1 MCSLFRNKY
10 RIESTRYRGYD
21 YSSPGKYFITICT
34 KNKIRYFGEVENG
47 KMVLSDIGKYLQN
60 EWLKTGDIRPDMNII
75 LDEFVVMPDH
85 FHAIIIIGKNQY
97 NTNYDIGTGC
107 GATMHGG
114 STGGSSGDSTNPI
127 RNNQY
132 KNQFGPQSKNLASI
146 IRGIKS
152 IVSTYARKTKQD
164 FQWQSRFHDHIIRT
178 RIELYRIRKYIRENP
193 EKWIDNSYNVRN
205 SGPLKPDIKTK
216 LL

>member
-34 KNKIRYFGEVENG
+34 KNKIRYFGKIDNQ
-47 KMVLSDIGKYLQN
+47 KMILSELGNYLQN
-60 EWLKTGDIRPDMNII
+60 EWLKTPDIRPDMNIT

-85 FHAIIIIGKNQY
+85 FHAIIIIGENQY
-97 NTNYDIGTGC
+97 NTNYDIGTDC

-114 STGGSSGDSTNPI
+114 STGGSTDGSSGDSTNPI
-127 RNNQY
+127 KNNQY
-132 KNQFGPQSKNLASI
+132 KNEFGPQSKNLASI

-152 IVSTYARKTKQD
+152 IVSTYAKKTKQD
-164 FQWQSRFHDHIIRT
+164 FQWQTLYHDHIIRSNK
-178 RIELYRIRKYIRENP
+178 ELNRIRKYIRENP
-193 EKWIDNSYNVRN
+193 EKWIR
-205 SGPLKPDIKTK
+205 K
-216 LL
+216 